1 MTKVHGNTM
10 VTDDEILAA
19 FDKIPGPYVTATEL
33 EDVLPI
39 GRKAITP
46 RLKQLREEGRIEK
59 KQPIPQFV
67 GWWRV
72 DGQEQPN
79 PTEARAED

>member
-1 MTKVHGNTM
+1 MGNVHGNTM

-19 FDKIPGPYVTATEL
+19 FGEIPGPYVTATEL

-46 RLKQLREEGRIEK
+46 RLKQLHEDGRIEK
-59 KQPIPQFV
+59 KQPVPQFV

-72 DGQEQPN
+72 EAQAQEDAPE
-79 PTEARAED
+79 PPAED